1 MNIVTLSSN
10 NQIAIPSYLLRDLNF
25 GSGDKLIIRKIG
37 DYIGLEPIK
46 GSVVKSLSGSLK
58 KYIPKNK
65 LNTPW
70 KKVIMEARK
79 AMTYAAANN

>member
-25 GSGDKLIIRKIG
+25 GPGDKLVVRRMG
-37 DYIGLEPIK
+37 DSIGLDPIK
-46 GSVVKSLSGSLK
+46 GSVIKGLSGSLK

-70 KKVIMEARK
+70 KKVILEARK
-79 AMTYAAANN
+79 AMAYAAANN